1 MNQEELEKEV
11 EEAVP
16 FFRLTMKGGYKD
28 FDTLPEL
35 VEKLLNRESELSY
48 ASVRKLYE
56 IPNKYAYN
64 GGKSPETPFK
74 T

>member
-35 VEKLLNRESELSY
+35 VEKLLSRENELSY

-56 IPNKYAYN
+56 IPNKYAYK
-64 GGKSPETPFK
+64 GK
-74 T
+74 